1 MERFCVSAALVYLFP
16 SLLSPPP
23 QLPLGNFCLGDS
35 SPDLGMTLSCCS
47 SFVSLLF
54 FFFKEGW
61 PTGNAFGA
69 SPKPFLTPHRLAST
83 LTANKT
89 ALFFSI
95 SKLGVLF
102 FLNFLEMSWNLLF
115 RLPAY
120 FPLWVH
126 TPIFCLFSKLGHTDS
141 FPETFAPGQRL
152 WLATALF
159 H

>member
-1 MERFCVSAALVYLFP
+1 MCLLLLFICFLP
-16 SLLSPPP
+16 SY
-23 QLPLGNFCLGDS
+23 LPLPS
-35 SPDLGMTLSCCS
+35 SHWEIFVWEILLLTLEWPLAVVVPSCH
-47 SFVSLLF
+47 FF

-126 TPIFCLFSKLGHTDS
+126 TPIFCLFSKMGHTDS